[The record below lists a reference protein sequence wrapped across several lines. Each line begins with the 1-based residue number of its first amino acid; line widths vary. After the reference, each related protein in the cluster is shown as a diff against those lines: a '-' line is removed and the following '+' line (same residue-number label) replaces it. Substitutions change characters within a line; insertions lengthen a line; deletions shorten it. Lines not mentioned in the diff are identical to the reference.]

1 MKNRSMWLSMA
12 VFIMSVS
19 IVFGDQA
26 AVSTS
31 DPNTD
36 EIGLKTI
43 AYFNTL
49 FDKLGK
55 AAEKDPNY
63 DTYREIMKPVA
74 DSVEGIYGA
83 TLVDPNWVIAQVYYP
98 THFLARGFDLKKV
111 KELTEFVKLMKD
123 KPAPQLSEPGHG
135 SIMQPRLIAMR
146 YPVIKDGKVKNI
158 LSMMVRTDYYL
169 EAVGLDTCSAFKI
182 ICKGK
187 LAEEKGELTKN
198 YHQVK
203 LMLPSTDW
211 VIQYQK

>member
-1 MKNRSMWLSMA
+1 MKIKLMWLSVA
-12 VFIMSVS
+12 VLAISTSTAFAEP
-19 IVFGDQA
+19 A
-26 AVSTS
+26 AVSS
-31 DPNTD
+31 CDPNTD

-43 AYFNTL
+43 AYFNDL

-55 AAEKDPNY
+55 AAEKHPNY
-63 DTYREIMKPVA
+63 DTYREIMKPAA
-74 DSVEGIYGA
+74 DSIEGIYGA

-111 KELTEFVKLMKD
+111 KELTEFVKLMKE

-146 YPVIKDGKVKNI
+146 YPVIQDGKVKNI
-158 LSMMVRTDYYL
+158 LSLMVRTDTYL
-169 EAVGLDTCSAFKI
+169 KAVGLDKCSAYKI

-198 YHQVK
+198 HKEVK
-203 LMLPSTDW
+203 LVLPSTDW
-211 VIQYQK
+211 TIQYDK